1 MNLLEDVKERLNN
14 LGFETGESDDATLV
28 FLISK
33 ISQTVKNECNV
44 EEVPEEL
51 KYRLIDWVCGEFL
64 QTQFD
69 LGEIDIENVD
79 FTGITSIKEGDT
91 TVSFGSDSSGT
102 TKFHDLVNTLL
113 SGKVEI
119 LCFRRLRW

>member
-1 MNLLEDVKERLNN
+1 MNLLEDVKKRLNN
-14 LGFETGESDDATLV
+14 LGFETSEADDATLA

-44 EEVPEEL
+44 EEVPDEL

-69 LGEIDIENVD
+69 LGKIDIENID
-79 FTGITSIKEGDT
+79 LTGITSIKEGDT
-91 TVSFGSDSSGT
+91 TVSFGADSSGT
-102 TKFHDLVNTLL
+102 SKFHDLINTLL
-113 SGKVEI
+113 AGKAEI
-119 LCFRRLRW
+119 LCFRKLRW

>member
-1 MNLLEDVKERLNN
+1 MSLLEDVKARLNN
-14 LGFETGESDDATLV
+14 LGFETSEADDATLA

-64 QTQFD
+64 QAQFD
-69 LGEIDIENVD
+69 LGKIDLEGLD
-79 FTGITSIKEGDT
+79 LSGITSIKEGDT
-91 TVSFGSDSSGT
+91 TVSYGTGTSGAT
-102 TKFHDLVNTLL
+102 QFYDLINTLL

-119 LCFRRLRW
+119 LCFRKLRW